1 MDSTDTQREADQEEI
16 STSKEAETMAVHP
29 TLPNSK
35 TNKKTTPEGTHRKV
49 SSLRKRCMVDK
60 TEVAAAMVAVATED
74 TAAVVDIETAAKEEK
89 ADTEIVVVNVTEA
102 ATVAMVAVA
111 ASINRDLKFPLLRK
125 AKIPKCSPII
135 SSLRQAHSQETFS
148 FTR

>member
-35 TNKKTTPEGTHRKV
+35 TNKKTTPEETHQEV
-49 SSLRKRCMVDK
+49 SSLRKRCMVE
-60 TEVAAAMVAVATED
+60 TEVAAATVAAATED
-74 TAAVVDIETAAKEEK
+74 MAAVVDIETAAKEEK